1 MPSSRLSRQNQPQSK
16 SQVTFWRGLKNSTG
30 WTSNKLYG
38 PNIVSFGPKY
48 APRGNRGLNVFSVPP
63 LVFCP
68 PLATSAR
75 KASLGLKRI
84 GKVKPVSL
92 ETVQALI

>member
-16 SQVTFWRGLKNSTG
+16 SHETFWIGLKNSTG

-38 PNIVSFGPKY
+38 PNIFSFGPKY
-48 APRGNRGLNVFSVPP
+48 APRGNSGLNVFSVPP

-75 KASLGLKRI
+75 IASLGVKRI
-84 GKVKPVSL
+84 GKVNPVSV
-92 ETVQALI
+92 ETVQASI